1 MVVAAFI
8 APDPGQNME
17 IADVNGYVPR
27 IVIFC
32 PTALLPAWGQ
42 IVLFVRQAVARQVID
57 PPVDVKVRVS

>member
-17 IADVNGYVPR
+17 IADTNGYVAR

-32 PTALLPAWGQ
+32 PTALLPT
-42 IVLFVRQAVARQVID
+42 
-57 PPVDVKVRVS
+57 